1 MNAPGYP
8 LNLLLGFLLALMIAL
23 AARRARTLSRSG
35 ALAAMG
41 LGTCIFGLGGLGWAI
56 LLMAFFISSSAL
68 SHLFKNR
75 KQALDEKYS
84 KGSERDAAQVL
95 ANGGIAGLFA
105 IMNAFFP
112 DAAWPWIGCT
122 AALAAANADTW
133 ATELGVLNP
142 SPPVLITSG
151 KPVEKGTSGG
161 ISVAGSLAA
170 LGGAGFVALFGALF
184 WQGHT
189 GLEVG
194 GLPPQINALLGAGT
208 GGLSFGQGLGWLGWL
223 AVSGLLGSLADSL
236 LGATL
241 QAVYRCPNCQKETER
256 HPLHSCGS
264 PTIQVRGLAWLNNDW
279 VNTACTLTGALAA
292 LIIWILFKT

>member
-1 MNAPGYP
+1 MAI
-8 LNLLLGFLLALMIAL
+8 NLLIGFLLALVIAA

-35 ALAAMG
+35 TLAALV

-68 SHLFKNR
+68 SRLFKKR

-95 ANGGIAGLFA
+95 ANGGVAGLFA
-105 IMNAFFP
+105 VLHAFFP
-112 DAAWPWIGCT
+112 GAAWPWIGCA

-142 SPPVLITSG
+142 GPPVLITSG

-161 ISVAGSLAA
+161 ISAVGSLAA
-170 LGGAGFVALFGALF
+170 LAGAGFVALFGALF

-189 GLEVG
+189 GLELS
-194 GLPPQINALLGAGT
+194 GLSPQVNPLLGAGT
-208 GGLSFGQGLGWLGWL
+208 GGLSFGRGLSWFGLL
-223 AVSGLLGSLADSL
+223 ALSGLLGSLVDSL

-241 QAVYRCPNCQKETER
+241 QAIYRCPNCQKETER
-256 HPLHSCGS
+256 HPLHSCGA
-264 PTIQVRGLAWLNNDW
+264 PTVRVRGLGWLNNDW
-279 VNTACTLTGALAA
+279 VNTACTLAGAVAA
-292 LIIWILFKT
+292 LILISFFA